1 MNTRLAAASSL
12 PTALCS
18 TAQAVH
24 DGQRPDAEKQQDA
37 AVEVDQDLLIRLQR
51 AESVLVAEW
60 KAQVTSAHNCN
71 AHLHLGSGA
80 RVLFSTCWHWTA

>member
-1 MNTRLAAASSL
+1 MNTRLPAASSL
-12 PTALCS
+12 LTALCS
-18 TAQAVH
+18 TAQ
-24 DGQRPDAEKQQDA
+24 QPDEEKQRDTA
-37 AVEVDQDLLIRLQR
+37 AEVDQNLLIRLQR